1 MFPVARKADE
11 KIRKS
16 EALKAKREEE
26 KKKKL
31 ADKAAQKAAAAAAKA
46 AEAEAEAED
55 GDEADGQ
62 EGNGDVRKRRCR
74 TSCRVEDMAETDPE
88 VLKEMRASPAT
99 TPFATFL
106 TVDEFVG
113 VVSRMPML
121 PACLRF
127 KKGPLKKA
135 LRVPLFSRQLFLF
148 FILWFLQFCDQ
159 LIFGRQRFLARFDLI

>member
-113 VVSRMPML
+113 VVSSIASSFVLTTAL
-121 PACLRF
+121 PVFHFVVFAILRPIDF
-127 KKGPLKKA
+127 WTPT
-135 LRVPLFSRQLFLF
+135 VSS
-148 FILWFLQFCDQ
+148 
-159 LIFGRQRFLARFDLI
+159 